1 MARILILKN
10 YKILGIKAFERGEI
24 SSARTFFSLALNKR
38 NKSQINFYL
47 NLCDYIHID
56 ADFCVAVFSYSQVV
70 KMDKK
75 SFDFFSNLIEVKISD
90 TKSNANLS
98 HDALDIADIKA
109 ICAHA
114 TKKDS
119 NFSLNTLLLNAPIII
134 AGRANFLNFI
144 EILAENGMKNLG
156 FEIFEE
162 AIERLGYD
170 EKFKILSE
178 KLRNE
183 DKF

>member
-56 ADFCVAVFSYSQVV
+56 ADFCVAVFSYSQVSR
-70 KMDKK
+70 MDKK
-75 SFDFFSNLIEVKISD
+75 SFDFFSNLIEIKISD
-90 TKSNANLS
+90 TKQSTDVS

-109 ICAHA
+109 ICAH
-114 TKKDS
+114 TTQKDPK
-119 NFSLNTLLLNAPIII
+119 FSLKTLLFNMPIII
-134 AGRANFLNFI
+134 GGRANFLNFI

-178 KLRNE
+178 KL
-183 DKF
+183 KK

>member
-1 MARILILKN
+1 
-10 YKILGIKAFERGEI
+10 
-24 SSARTFFSLALNKR
+24 
-38 NKSQINFYL
+38 
-47 NLCDYIHID
+47 
-56 ADFCVAVFSYSQVV
+56 
-70 KMDKK
+70 MDKK

-134 AGRANFLNFI
+134 GGRANFLNFI